1 MFSSGR
7 TASIGFRSLIISNI
21 GAVDPAITSI
31 DASEACIPGSGPK
44 IDWTCFINPACNSI
58 QRNPDVT
65 DLFSPARFGAIE
77 LANRVVMSS
86 LTRNRAG
93 AGNVPTSLVV
103 EYYRQRASAGLILT
117 EASPVCA
124 AGHGYPRTPGI
135 HTPGQV
141 AGWKRVTDAV
151 HGAGGK
157 IALQLWHVGRISH
170 PDLQPG
176 GALPV
181 APSAIRPAGQVF
193 TGQEMKD
200 FVTPRALELA
210 EIPALVAD
218 FGRAARNAI
227 DAGFDGVEIH
237 AGNGYLLDQFLRSS
251 TNRRTDA
258 YGGSKENRARLLL
271 EVLDAVCREIGSD
284 CTGLR
289 LSPVT
294 PFNDI
299 GDDDPQATFD
309 YVVGQLNP
317 LQLAFLDVLQG
328 TGGAP
333 REQWQPFDYDR
344 LRALYS
350 GNLILNNGYD
360 FATAQAA
367 VTSGAAD
374 AVAFGR
380 LLLANPDLVERFRR
394 GAALN
399 PPDYATLYS
408 GEEKGYTDYPFLQD

>member
-1 MFSSGR
+1 M
-7 TASIGFRSLIISNI
+7 I
-21 GAVDPAITSI
+21 
-31 DASEACIPGSGPK
+31 
-44 IDWTCFINPACNSI
+44 
-58 QRNPDVT
+58 

-93 AGNVPTSLVV
+93 AGNVPTPLAA

-117 EASPVCA
+117 EATPVCPE
-124 AGHGYPRTPGI
+124 GHGYPRTPGI
-135 HTPGQV
+135 HTPEQA
-141 AGWKRVTDAV
+141 AGWKQVTAAV
-151 HGAGGK
+151 HGAGGR

-181 APSAIRPAGQVF
+181 APSAIRPAGQVY
-193 TGQEMKD
+193 TGQAMKD

-210 EIPALVAD
+210 EIPGLVAAYA
-218 FGRAARNAI
+218 RAARNAME
-227 DAGFDGVEIH
+227 AGFDGVEVH

-271 EVLDAVCREIGSD
+271 EVLEAVCAEIGND
-284 CTGLR
+284 RVGVR

-299 GDDDPQATFD
+299 SDDDPQATFD
-309 YVVGQLNP
+309 YVVEQLNP
-317 LQLAFLDVLQG
+317 LRLAFLDVLQG

-333 REQWQPFDYDR
+333 RETWIPFDYDR
-344 LRALYS
+344 LRALYA
-350 GNLILNNGYD
+350 GNLIRNNGYD

-367 VTSGAAD
+367 VTSGAAE
-374 AVAFGR
+374 AIAFGR
-380 LLLANPDLVERFRR
+380 LLLANPDLIERFRR
-394 GAALN
+394 GAPLN
-399 PPDYATLYS
+399 APDYETFYS
-408 GEEKGYTDYPFLQD
+408 GEEKGYTDYPCLLD

>member
-1 MFSSGR
+1 M
-7 TASIGFRSLIISNI
+7 
-21 GAVDPAITSI
+21 
-31 DASEACIPGSGPK
+31 
-44 IDWTCFINPACNSI
+44 
-58 QRNPDVT
+58 T
-65 DLFSPARFGAIE
+65 DLFSPARFGTIE

-93 AGNVPTSLVV
+93 AGNVPTPLIA

-135 HTPGQV
+135 HTPEQI
-141 AGWKRVTDAV
+141 AGWKQVTAAV

-176 GALPV
+176 GTLPV

-193 TGQEMKD
+193 TGQAMKD
-200 FVTPRALELA
+200 FVTPRALDLS
-210 EIPALVAD
+210 EIPALVAT
-218 FGRAARNAI
+218 FAQAALNAMA
-227 DAGFDGVEIH
+227 AGFDGVEVH

-251 TNRRTDA
+251 TNHRTDA

-271 EVLDAVCREIGSD
+271 EVMEAVCSAIGNSRV
-284 CTGLR
+284 GVR

-294 PFNDI
+294 PVNDI
-299 GDDDPQATFD
+299 TDDHPQETFD
-309 YVVGQLNP
+309 YVVTQLNP
-317 LQLAFLDVLQG
+317 LNLAFLDVLQG

-333 REQWQPFDYDR
+333 REAWLPFDYAQT
-344 LRALYS
+344 RALYT

-360 FATAQAA
+360 FETAQQA
-367 VTSGAAD
+367 VMSGAAD
-374 AVAFGR
+374 AIAFGR

-394 GAALN
+394 GAPLN
-399 PPDYATLYS
+399 APDYDRLYT
-408 GEEKGYTDYPFLQD
+408 GEEKGYTDYPFLAG

>member
-1 MFSSGR
+1 M
-7 TASIGFRSLIISNI
+7 
-21 GAVDPAITSI
+21 
-31 DASEACIPGSGPK
+31 
-44 IDWTCFINPACNSI
+44 
-58 QRNPDVT
+58 T

-93 AGNVPTSLVV
+93 AGNVPTPLIA

-117 EASPVCA
+117 EASPICA
-124 AGHGYPRTPGI
+124 EGHGYPRTPGI
-135 HTPGQV
+135 HTPEQI
-141 AGWKRVTDAV
+141 AGWKQVTAAV
-151 HGAGGK
+151 HDAGGK

-176 GALPV
+176 GVLPV
-181 APSAIRPAGQVF
+181 APSAIRPHGQVF
-193 TGQEMKD
+193 TGQAMKD
-200 FVTPRALELA
+200 YVTPRALETS
-210 EIPALVAD
+210 EIPALITRYAD
-218 FGRAARNAI
+218 AARNAI
-227 DAGFDGVEIH
+227 EAGFDGVEIH

-251 TNRRTDA
+251 TNRRTDV

-271 EVLDAVCREIGSD
+271 EVLDAVCLAIGND
-284 CTGLR
+284 RVGLR

-299 GDDDPQATFD
+299 SDDHPQDTFD

-317 LQLAFLDVLQG
+317 LRLAFLDVLQG
-328 TGGAP
+328 AGGAP
-333 REQWQPFDYDR
+333 QEQWIPFDYDR
-344 LRALYS
+344 LHGLYE
-350 GNLILNNGYD
+350 GNFIRNNGYD

-374 AVAFGR
+374 AIAFGR

-394 GAALN
+394 GAPLN
-399 PPDYATLYS
+399 APDYERLYT
-408 GEEKGYTDYPFLQD
+408 GEEKGYTDYPFLAG

>member
-1 MFSSGR
+1 MYVHMTDFKE
-7 TASIGFRSLIISNI
+7 SNM
-21 GAVDPAITSI
+21 P
-31 DASEACIPGSGPK
+31 
-44 IDWTCFINPACNSI
+44 
-58 QRNPDVT
+58 
-65 DLFSPARFGAIE
+65 DLFSPARFGAID

-93 AGNVPTSLVV
+93 VGNVPTPLIA

-117 EASPVCA
+117 EASPICA
-124 AGHGYPRTPGI
+124 EGHGYPRTPGI
-135 HTPGQV
+135 HTAEQM
-141 AGWKRVTDAV
+141 AGWKQVTDAV

-193 TGQEMKD
+193 TGEGMKD

-210 EIPALVAD
+210 EIPALIASYAQ
-218 FGRAARNAI
+218 AARNAI
-227 DAGFDGVEIH
+227 DAGFDGVEVH

-271 EVLDAVCREIGSD
+271 EVMEAVCKAIGND
-284 CTGLR
+284 RVGLR

-299 GDDDPQATFD
+299 SDDNPQDTFE

-317 LQLAFLDVLQG
+317 LGLAFLDVLQG

-333 REQWQPFDYDR
+333 REQWLPFDYDR
-344 LRALYS
+344 LRALYA
-350 GNLILNNGYD
+350 GNLIRNNGYD
-360 FATAQAA
+360 FSTAQAA
-367 VTSGAAD
+367 VSTGAAD
-374 AVAFGR
+374 AIPFGR

-394 GAALN
+394 GAPLN
-399 PPDYATLYS
+399 APDYEKLYS
-408 GEEKGYTDYPFLQD
+408 GEEKGYTDYPFLAD